1 MKHMCAFKKVLNH
14 PPLNLLYL
22 YDIYLQIHK
31 HMKGYELSKG
41 WRVRVDKKGDVCL
54 PYDVPTLH
62 YSNP

>member
-1 MKHMCAFKKVLNH
+1 MGGQKTKYHIYNI
-14 PPLNLLYL
+14 YI

-31 HMKGYELSKG
+31 HMKGYELSRG
-41 WRVRVDKKGDVCL
+41 CRVRVDKKGDVCL